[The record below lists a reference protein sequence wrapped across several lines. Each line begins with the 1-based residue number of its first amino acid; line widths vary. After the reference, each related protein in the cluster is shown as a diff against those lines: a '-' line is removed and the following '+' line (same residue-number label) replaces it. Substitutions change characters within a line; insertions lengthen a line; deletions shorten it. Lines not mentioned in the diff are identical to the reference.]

1 MVPGV
6 VNTGVSS
13 QSVYTVYTRLLYK
26 AVFRLT
32 NVKVVIGFRNGL
44 NSSGL
49 CCAYMSSIF
58 TLLKADFNRD
68 NWKKNPRNQ
77 KPNHVHRQTRPGDE
91 CTVSALNVK
100 AREFCEVIGGTLS

>member
-13 QSVYTVYTRLLYK
+13 QSVYTVYIRILYK

-49 CCAYMSSIF
+49 CCAHMSSIF

-68 NWKKNPRNQ
+68 NWKKKKSTQPET
-77 KPNHVHRQTRPGDE
+77 KPCTKTNKTRGRMYCISP
-91 CTVSALNVK
+91 K
-100 AREFCEVIGGTLS
+100 CESEGVL